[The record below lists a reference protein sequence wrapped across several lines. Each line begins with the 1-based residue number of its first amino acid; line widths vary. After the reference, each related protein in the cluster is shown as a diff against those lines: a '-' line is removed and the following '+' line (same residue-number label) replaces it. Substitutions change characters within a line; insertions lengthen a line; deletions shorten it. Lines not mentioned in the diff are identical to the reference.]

1 MYNLL
6 HLFFLLTILII
17 DVNFKIVKIA
27 VIGSGPA
34 GVTAA
39 YELSKAIPEG
49 RVNQLDLYEI
59 SPQVGGLSKSIR
71 LWNQIVDLGP
81 HRFFSQDTRVNKLWL
96 EVVEDNY
103 DIVNRQTRIFY
114 KNNFFDYPLKPGNA
128 LRGLG
133 IFEASRCIL
142 SYVWQRLFPVKDTGT
157 FESWVTQRFGKRL
170 YQIFFKTYSEKLWGI
185 PCEHL
190 DSDFASQ
197 RIKKLSLF
205 EAIKN
210 AVFHDQSGKHKT
222 LVDQFAYP
230 LKGTGWVY
238 ERMAGKIREN
248 GGQVHLKTGIEKVV
262 TSGKVVRS
270 VILTNGETI
279 NYDHVISSMPISL
292 LVRNLSETP
301 NHIRELSNS
310 LKFRNTILVYLR
322 INHQEIFPDQW
333 LYIHSKE
340 MKTGRITN
348 FRNWLPELFGNDDKS
363 IICMEYWANFDED
376 EWKMDDNE
384 LINTAKKDILSAGF
398 ASEEKI
404 EEGYVIRIPRCY
416 PVYFKD
422 YKKTLKPVEDYLGSI
437 KNLHVIGRYGA
448 YKYNNQDHSIIMGI
462 LAAENILQNA
472 DHNLWEIN
480 TDYEVYQEASIITKT
495 GLTLN

>member
-1 MYNLL
+1 M
-6 HLFFLLTILII
+6 
-17 DVNFKIVKIA
+17 KIA
-27 VIGSGPA
+27 VIGAGPA
-34 GVTAA
+34 GITAA
-39 YELSKAIPEG
+39 YELSKAIPAG
-49 RVNQLDLYEI
+49 KISQLDVYEI
-59 SPQVGGLSKSIR
+59 SPQVGGLSKSIK

-81 HRFFSQDTRVNKLWL
+81 HRFFSQDIRVNKLWL
-96 EVVEDNY
+96 EVVEGNY

-133 IFEASRCIL
+133 FFEAARCVL
-142 SYVWQRLFPVKDTGT
+142 SYIWQRIFPVKDTGT

-185 PCEHL
+185 PCDQL

-210 AVFHDQSGKHKT
+210 AIIQGKMNKHKT

-230 LKGTGWVY
+230 VKGTGWVY
-238 ERMAGKIREN
+238 EKMSEKIQDN
-248 GGQVHLKTGIEKVV
+248 GGKVHLNTGIEKVE
-262 TSGKVVRS
+262 TSGMVVKNI
-270 VILTNGETI
+270 ILTNGKKLE
-279 NYDHVISSMPISL
+279 YDHVVSSMPISL

-301 NHIRELSNS
+301 NHIRELANS
-310 LKFRNTILVYLR
+310 LKFRNTILVYLKIKR
-322 INHQEIFPDQW
+322 DDLFPDQW
-333 LYIHSKE
+333 LYIHSRE
-340 MKTGRITN
+340 MRTGRITN
-348 FRNWLPELFGNDDKS
+348 FRNWLPELYGNEKDS
-363 IICMEYWANFDED
+363 IICLEYWANFDEE
-376 EWKMDDNE
+376 EWKMNDTE
-384 LINTAKKDILSAGF
+384 LIETAKSDIISAGF
-398 ASEEKI
+398 AYDDEIKD
-404 EEGYVIRIPRCY
+404 GRVVRIPRCY

-422 YKKTLKPVEDYLGSI
+422 YKKILGPVEDYLGSI
-437 KNLHVIGRYGA
+437 ENLHVIGRYGA

-462 LAAENILQNA
+462 FAAENILKNT

-495 GLTLN
+495 GLTLK

>member
-1 MYNLL
+1 
-6 HLFFLLTILII
+6 
-17 DVNFKIVKIA
+17 VKIA
-27 VIGSGPA
+27 VIGAGPA
-34 GVTAA
+34 GITAA

-49 RVNQLDLYEI
+49 KVTQLDLYEI
-59 SPQVGGLSKSIR
+59 SSGVGGLSRSIR
-71 LWNQIVDLGP
+71 LWDQIVDLGP

-114 KNNFFDYPLKPGNA
+114 KKSFFDYPLKPGNA

-133 IFEASRCIL
+133 LFEAARCVL
-142 SYVWQRLFPVKDTGT
+142 SYMWQRMFPTKDDGT

-185 PCEHL
+185 PCDQL

-210 AVFHDQSGKHKT
+210 ALFQGNNNQHKT

-238 ERMAGKIREN
+238 ERMAEIIREN
-248 GGQVHLKTGIEKVV
+248 GGNVLLNSGVEKVHTSGRKV
-262 TSGKVVRS
+262 TS
-270 VILTNGETI
+270 ITLTNGEI
-279 NYDHVISSMPISL
+279 IEYDHVISSMPISL

-301 NHIRELSNS
+301 NDIREMANS
-310 LKFRNTILVYLR
+310 LKFRNTMLVYLKIDR
-322 INHQEIFPDQW
+322 QDVFSDQW

-348 FRNWLPELFGNDDKS
+348 FRNWLPELYGDEKNS
-363 IICMEYWANFDED
+363 ILCLEYWANFED
-376 EWKMDDNE
+376 PEWKMEDDE
-384 LINTAKKDILSAGF
+384 LIKTAKEDIVKAGF
-398 ASEEKI
+398 AKEQEI
-404 EEGYVIRIPRCY
+404 VEGNVIRLPRCY

-422 YKKTLKPVEDYLGSI
+422 YKKILKPVENYLGSI
-437 KNLHVIGRYGA
+437 ENLHVIGRYGA
-448 YKYNNQDHSIIMGI
+448 YKYNNQDHSIIMG
-462 LAAENILQNA
+462 LFAAENILHNKN
-472 DHNLWEIN
+472 HNLWEIN

-495 GLTLN
+495 GLTLKN

>member
-1 MYNLL
+1 M
-6 HLFFLLTILII
+6 
-17 DVNFKIVKIA
+17 KIA
-27 VIGSGPA
+27 VIGAGPA
-34 GVTAA
+34 GITAA

-49 RVNQLDLYEI
+49 KIKQLDLYEI
-59 SPQVGGLSKSIR
+59 SPQVGGLAKSIQ
-71 LWNQIVDLGP
+71 LWDQIVDLGP
-81 HRFFSQDTRVNKLWL
+81 HRFFSQDTRVNRLWL
-96 EVVEDNY
+96 EVVENNY

-114 KNNFFDYPLKPGNA
+114 KKTFFDYPLKPGNA

-133 IFEASRCIL
+133 LFEAARCVL
-142 SYVWQRLFPVKDTGT
+142 SYMWQRIFSAKTDGT

-170 YQIFFKTYSEKLWGI
+170 FQIFFKTYSEKLWGI
-185 PCEHL
+185 PCDEL

-210 AVFHDQSGKHKT
+210 ALFQGKGNQHKT

-238 ERMAGKIREN
+238 ERMAEKIKEN
-248 GGQVHLKTGIEKVV
+248 GGNVFLKTGVEKVES
-262 TSGKVVRS
+262 SGRVVKS
-270 VILTNGETI
+270 IVLTNGKELE
-279 NYDHVISSMPISL
+279 YDHVISSMPISL
-292 LVRNLSETP
+292 LVRNLTETP
-301 NHIRELSNS
+301 NHIRELANS
-310 LKFRNTILVYLR
+310 LKFRNTMLVYLR
-322 INHQEIFPDQW
+322 IDRKDLFSDQW

-348 FRNWLPELFGNDDKS
+348 FRNWLPELYGDDDHS
-363 IICMEYWANFDED
+363 ILCLEYWTNFED
-376 EWKMDDNE
+376 PEWKMEDDK
-384 LINTAKKDILSAGF
+384 LIGIAKNDIVKAGF
-398 ASEEKI
+398 AGEEDIKT
-404 EEGYVIRIPRCY
+404 GKVIRLPRCY

-422 YKKTLKPVEDYLGSI
+422 YKITLSPVEEYLGSI

-462 LAAENILQNA
+462 YAAENILKNKE
-472 DHNLWEIN
+472 HNLWEIN

-495 GLTLN
+495 GLTLKD